1 MQKKDLLA
9 VASLLVATLLLAG
22 AETMLVKPYQNGTD
36 NGVLPSFDN
45 YNEVKSFLGATG
57 HQQSWYSAAE
67 SGAGDKVALS
77 ASGNEVRHS
86 DTNVQV
92 EGVDEAD
99 SIKTDGHYFY
109 VIASESVNIL
119 DAYPANNLSNVSK
132 VDMRE
137 TLGLDAHYSVWIN
150 GIYVTQQKL
159 IVVASVAG
167 PYQYY
172 DCNRS
177 APLTSMIWRM
187 PEEKAEIAIFS
198 LADIGHPL
206 LIKMFGISGSPI
218 TSRMTGS
225 SVYVLTQQCIWD
237 RVDLISPK
245 IQVNDT
251 TNAMAASDIH
261 YDPSSSDISSFI
273 NIMAV
278 DVEAL
283 ESNHTSVLAGY
294 SSAVYMSHSSLFLT
308 FQKMSGGGPIF
319 FDGNVATSDSSQS
332 QYTTSIYRIDID
344 GLSIVPSARGEVPGW
359 LLNQFSMD
367 EKGGYLRVA
376 TTSGWVDA
384 SNGVFVLDSDLNI
397 TGSLESLAINE
408 RIYASRFIGDMLY
421 LVTFRQV
428 DPLFVINLTD
438 PSNPRLVGELMVPG
452 FSSYLHPVDA
462 DHLIGVGMIDGSV
475 KVSLF
480 NISDPEHPR
489 EASNVTVP
497 GWSSTQALY
506 DYKAVLYDPE
516 QHLLVLPIT
525 SYDNRTWNITS
536 AAYLFRVNGTEVE
549 TAGILTVPQNE
560 YLMRALYIGE
570 FLYTITDTTIR
581 AYQTSSMELVNK
593 LIYQEWNEFYFPCLM
608 GSGEV
613 AVVAAVK

>member
-1 MQKKDLLA
+1 
-9 VASLLVATLLLAG
+9 
-22 AETMLVKPYQNGTD
+22 
-36 NGVLPSFDN
+36 
-45 YNEVKSFLGATG
+45 
-57 HQQSWYSAAE
+57 
-67 SGAGDKVALS
+67 
-77 ASGNEVRHS
+77 
-86 DTNVQV
+86 
-92 EGVDEAD
+92 
-99 SIKTDGHYFY
+99 
-109 VIASESVNIL
+109 
-119 DAYPANNLSNVSK
+119 
-132 VDMRE
+132 
-137 TLGLDAHYSVWIN
+137 
-150 GIYVTQQKL
+150 
-159 IVVASVAG
+159 
-167 PYQYY
+167 
-172 DCNRS
+172 
-177 APLTSMIWRM
+177 
-187 PEEKAEIAIFS
+187 
-198 LADIGHPL
+198 
-206 LIKMFGISGSPI
+206 
-218 TSRMTGS
+218 
-225 SVYVLTQQCIWD
+225 
-237 RVDLISPK
+237 
-245 IQVNDT
+245 
-251 TNAMAASDIH
+251 
-261 YDPSSSDISSFI
+261 
-273 NIMAV
+273 
-278 DVEAL
+278 
-283 ESNHTSVLAGY
+283 
-294 SSAVYMSHSSLFLT
+294 MSHSSLFLT